1 MKEFYIN
8 IDSLITEHPEY
19 SRDEAFTFW
28 FIHYLTLNE
37 KKADSSLTGVSGDK
51 GIDAL
56 WIDDEAQV
64 INILQAKLREKW
76 GKHTEKRQ
84 DVLDLSNLVKIFRDK
99 NEKEQF
105 FKGLDAKI
113 VRKLEGVIE
122 RVNKRKYKIELYYI
136 TTGKVSKNLRDEA
149 KASFTNEY
157 SYQIFDYE
165 QLELAWEDWVEGVA
179 PAVGS
184 YELGVETSNFKLLK
198 IFLFI
203 S

>member
-105 FKGLDAKI
+105 FKM
-113 VRKLEGVIE
+113 LEQF
-122 RVNKRKYKIELYYI
+122 RNKQITIGQLLSEINPIIYRFNNTYLASQTYFLLYADPQPA
-136 TTGKVSKNLRDEA
+136 NLFHVLNHE
-149 KASFTNEY
+149 
-157 SYQIFDYE
+157 
-165 QLELAWEDWVEGVA
+165 
-179 PAVGS
+179 
-184 YELGVETSNFKLLK
+184 
-198 IFLFI
+198 
-203 S
+203 